1 MRPDEVEIDVG
12 RKGECEMKKKRMQ
25 RERGSVQEEEE
36 GRLDGR
42 RRAKK
47 IRVVKCS
54 GEERGVE
61 RER

>member
-1 MRPDEVEIDVG
+1 
-12 RKGECEMKKKRMQ
+12 MQ
-25 RERGSVQEEEE
+25 TEREREEEE

-61 RER
+61 RESAGR